1 MRINLA
7 YRPPCHYNNM
17 QCRGVAQSGARHVR
31 DVEVAGS
38 SPVAPTSYR
47 KASCTISVEAQFAT
61 PTSPAFTRAGSFS
74 YVDVRRKPEMGKQM
88 TDGERIAR
96 LEAENVEIRT
106 HFATKADLERGLRL
120 QTGVLLGALVI
131 AVGLIIAVLG

>member
-1 MRINLA
+1 MSTICDTHI
-7 YRPPCHYNNM
+7 PCFHES
-17 QCRGVAQSGARHVR
+17 RL
-31 DVEVAGS
+31 
-38 SPVAPTSYR
+38 
-47 KASCTISVEAQFAT
+47 FL
-61 PTSPAFTRAGSFS
+61 
-74 YVDVRRKPEMGKQM
+74 YVYVRRKPEMGKQM

-96 LEAENVEIRT
+96 LEAENVEIRS